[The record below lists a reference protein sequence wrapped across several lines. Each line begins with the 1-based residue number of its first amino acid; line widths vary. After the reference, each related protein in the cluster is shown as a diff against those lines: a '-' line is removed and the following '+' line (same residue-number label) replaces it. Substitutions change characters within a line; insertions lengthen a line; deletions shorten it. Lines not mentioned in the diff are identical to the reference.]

1 MPLATNPL
9 GTPYKLTLV
18 WTDLANGR
26 VNTEAMTYDLT
37 KMFVGGLPI
46 TITYKSPSTWL
57 SVSDDGN
64 NMLTV
69 ALKDNVNIP
78 YTDNKITVTAEDGTL
93 KADGTKNTA
102 SQTITVTRNRK
113 PRKGTAADSNGGDP
127 IMINLPEF
135 DYIPRKEAADSS
147 PEDFNFVADA
157 TLVTATRV
165 MVVGTQKPMPIMGM
179 LKDFFLDDDPL
190 SYSFETYESAEEKH
204 CDVYRW

>member
-1 MPLATNPL
+1 MPLSTNPL

-37 KMFVGGLPI
+37 KMFVGSLPI

-78 YTDNKITVTAEDGTL
+78 YTDNKITVTAKDGSL
-93 KADGTKNTA
+93 KADGTENTA
-102 SQTITVTRNRK
+102 SETITVRRNRK
-113 PRKGTAADSNGGDP
+113 PRKGTAADSNVGESANDP
-127 IMINLPEF
+127 
-135 DYIPRKEAADSS
+135 DYICQSLS
-147 PEDFNFVADA
+147 
-157 TLVTATRV
+157 
-165 MVVGTQKPMPIMGM
+165 
-179 LKDFFLDDDPL
+179 DDPAISRYQRVL
-190 SYSFETYESAEEKH
+190 LQLLVS
-204 CDVYRW
+204 W